1 MRDLF
6 DINRDGDVDTFE
18 KAIGLAAFATIL
30 DEEEDTTELELS
42 GLDVDELEF
51 MEAEERR
58 QVLEDAGL
66 DPDEYDF

>member
-1 MRDLF
+1 MKDLF

-18 KAIGLAAFATIL
+18 RAIGLAAIATIL

-42 GLDVDELEF
+42 GF

-66 DPDEYDF
+66 DPDDYDF